1 MPPAFVVVRV
11 MTTWPPMPT
20 SWSASADGITPP
32 GALVESRYA
41 PSSDWM
47 TSAECSSELRSAIS
61 AAAANRRTT
70 TRAYPA
76 SAVQA
81 TRLNRRVS
89 TWLRRRSVTGVRLE
103 PIPDAAD
110 RADRCRAPAEAQ
122 FLAQIVDV
130 HVHHVRFRIEFVIP
144 HRFRDARARYR
155 APGIPH
161 EKLQQREFAGREVD
175 ATLDVAGVTLDPLT
189 RRVTQND

>member
-1 MPPAFVVVRV
+1 
-11 MTTWPPMPT
+11 
-20 SWSASADGITPP
+20 
-32 GALVESRYA
+32 
-41 PSSDWM
+41 M
-47 TSAECSSELRSAIS
+47 TSAECSSERRSAIS

-110 RADRCRAPAEAQ
+110 RADRCRAAAEAQ
-122 FLAQIVDV
+122 FLAQIVDI
-130 HVHHVRFRIEFVIP
+130 RSE
-144 HRFRDARARYR
+144 
-155 APGIPH
+155 
-161 EKLQQREFAGREVD
+161 E
-175 ATLDVAGVTLDPLT
+175 
-189 RRVTQND
+189 RRVGKECRSRWSPDD